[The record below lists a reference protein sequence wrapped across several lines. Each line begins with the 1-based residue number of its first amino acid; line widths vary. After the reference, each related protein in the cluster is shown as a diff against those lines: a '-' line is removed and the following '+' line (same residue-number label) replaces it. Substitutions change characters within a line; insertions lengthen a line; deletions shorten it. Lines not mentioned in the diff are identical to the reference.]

1 MKKILAVSALVSL
14 IPLASISI
22 VSCKNSETNNQE
34 QQKPTPDN
42 PSNPSTPDTPGIE
55 KPEGGDGNT
64 GTGGSGGGSDS
75 DQNKPSET
83 PSNPDVEQQLLAA
96 KEKLSIV
103 AKQFDHSQV
112 RANEITKENFDT
124 YFTLNGKMDGF
135 NYVFNKIEPIGE
147 NQLKIYYKIELNGQS
162 VDYSSITFD
171 GFKGLNQIDYD
182 YRQEKDFF
190 TIALNKEHLNTIAF
204 AAQRYTNADLTKPGW
219 TLDFNN
225 KANYELTKT
234 GQYIIFNGVKMNI
247 HKIKFIIEKPIFV
260 PDVLGGP
267 HNAPFTPQG
276 KEYHDTNGGFQ
287 IAIQD
292 GQNELVI

>member
-22 VSCKNSETNNQE
+22 VSCKNTGTSNQE
-34 QQKPTPDN
+34 QQKPTPET
-42 PSNPSTPDTPGIE
+42 PSSPSTPDTPEIG
-55 KPEGGDGNT
+55 KPE
-64 GTGGSGGGSDS
+64 GGGSDS

-83 PSNPDVEQQLLAA
+83 PSNPDVAQQLLAA
-96 KEKLSIV
+96 KEKFSIV
-103 AKQFDHSQV
+103 AKQVDHSQV
-112 RANEITKENFDT
+112 RANEITKDNFGT
-124 YFTLNGKMDGF
+124 YFTLNGEMEGF
-135 NYVFNKIEPIGE
+135 NYVFNKVEPIGE

-162 VDYSSITFD
+162 VDYSVTFD

-182 YRQEKDFF
+182 YTQEKDFF
-190 TIALNKEHLNTIAF
+190 AIALNKEHLNTIAF
-204 AAQRYTNADLTKPGW
+204 LAQKYTKADLTKPGW
-219 TLDFNN
+219 TLKFD

-287 IAIQD
+287 IAIKDGQD
-292 GQNELVI
+292 GLVI

>member
-22 VSCKNSETNNQE
+22 VSCKNTGTNNQE

-42 PSNPSTPDTPGIE
+42 PSNPSTPNTPGIE
-55 KPEGGDGNT
+55 KPE
-64 GTGGSGGGSDS
+64 GGGSDS

-83 PSNPDVEQQLLAA
+83 PSNPDVEKQLLAA
-96 KEKLSIV
+96 KEKFSID
-103 AKQFDHSQV
+103 AKQVDHSQV

-135 NYVFNKIEPIGE
+135 SYVFNKIEPIGE
-147 NQLKIYYKIELNGQS
+147 NQLKIHYKIELNGQS

-171 GFKGLNQIDYD
+171 GFKGLNLIDYD

-247 HKIKFIIEKPIFV
+247 HKIKFIIEKPILAT
-260 PDVLGGP
+260 VLGGP

-276 KEYHDTNGGFQ
+276 KEYHDKNGGFQ

-292 GQNELVI
+292 GQDGLVI

>member
-22 VSCKNSETNNQE
+22 VSCKNTGTNNQE

-42 PSNPSTPDTPGIE
+42 PSNPSTPNTPEIG
-55 KPEGGDGNT
+55 KPE
-64 GTGGSGGGSDS
+64 GGGSDS

-83 PSNPDVEQQLLAA
+83 PSNPDVEKQLLAA
-96 KEKLSIV
+96 KDKLSIV
-103 AKQFDHSQV
+103 AKQVDHSQV
-112 RANEITKENFDT
+112 RANEITKENFET

-135 NYVFNKIEPIGE
+135 NYVFDKIEPIGE

-162 VDYSSITFD
+162 VDYSTTFD
-171 GFKGLNQIDYD
+171 GFKGLNLIDYD

-219 TLDFNN
+219 TLNFN

-234 GQYIIFNGVKMNI
+234 SQYIIFNGVKMNI
-247 HKIKFIIEKPIFV
+247 HKIKFTTQTPIFI
-260 PDVLGGP
+260 PDVLGGKY
-267 HNAPFTPQG
+267 NAPFTEAG
-276 KEYHDTNGGFQ
+276 KEYHDKNGGFQ

-292 GQNELVI
+292 GQDGLVI

>member
-22 VSCKNSETNNQE
+22 VSCKNTGTNNQE
-34 QQKPTPDN
+34 QQKPTPEN
-42 PSNPSTPDTPGIE
+42 PSSPSTPNTPGIE
-55 KPEGGDGNT
+55 KPE
-64 GTGGSGGGSDS
+64 GGGSDS

-83 PSNPDVEQQLLAA
+83 PSNPDVEKQLLAA

-162 VDYSSITFD
+162 VDYSVTFD

-182 YRQEKDFF
+182 YTTEKDFF

-276 KEYHDTNGGFQ
+276 KEYHDKNGGFQ

-292 GQNELVI
+292 GQDGLVI

>member
-22 VSCKNSETNNQE
+22 VSCKNTEINNQE
-34 QQKPTPDN
+34 QQKPTPET
-42 PSNPSTPDTPGIE
+42 PGSPPTPDTPEIE
-55 KPEGGDGNT
+55 KPE
-64 GTGGSGGGSDS
+64 GGGSDS

-83 PSNPDVEQQLLAA
+83 PSNPDVEKQLLAA
-96 KEKLSIV
+96 KEKFSID
-103 AKQFDHSQV
+103 AKQVDHSQV

-124 YFTLNGKMDGF
+124 YFTLNGKMEGF
-135 NYVFNKIEPIGE
+135 SYVLNKIEPIGE

-162 VDYSSITFD
+162 VDYSVTFD

-182 YRQEKDFF
+182 YTQEKDFF
-190 TIALNKEHLNTIAF
+190 AIALNKEHLNTIAF
-204 AAQRYTNADLTKPGW
+204 LAQKYTKADLTKPGW
-219 TLDFNN
+219 TLKFD

-260 PDVLGGP
+260 PDVLGSP
-267 HNAPFTPQG
+267 YYASFTKEG
-276 KEYHDTNGGFQ
+276 KEYHDKNGGFQ

-292 GQNELVI
+292 GQDGLVI

>member
-22 VSCKNSETNNQE
+22 VSCKNTGTNNQE

-42 PSNPSTPDTPGIE
+42 PSNPSTPNTPGIG
-55 KPEGGDGNT
+55 KPE
-64 GTGGSGGGSDS
+64 GGGSDS

-83 PSNPDVEQQLLAA
+83 PSNPDVEKQLLAA
-96 KEKLSIV
+96 KEKFSIV
-103 AKQFDHSQV
+103 AKESGHSQV

-124 YFTLNGKMDGF
+124 YFTLNGKMEGF
-135 NYVFNKIEPIGE
+135 SYVLNKIEPIGE

-162 VDYSSITFD
+162 VDYSVTFD

-182 YRQEKDFF
+182 YKKQEDFF
-190 TIALNKEHLNTIAF
+190 AIALNKEHLNTIAF
-204 AAQRYTNADLTKPGW
+204 AAQMYTKPDLTKPGW

-276 KEYHDTNGGFQ
+276 KEYHDKNGGFQ
-287 IAIQD
+287 IAIKDGQD
-292 GQNELVI
+292 GLVI

>member
-22 VSCKNSETNNQE
+22 VSCKNTGTNNQE

-55 KPEGGDGNT
+55 KPEGG
-64 GTGGSGGGSDS
+64 GSDS

-83 PSNPDVEQQLLAA
+83 PSNPDVEKQLLAA
-96 KEKLSIV
+96 KEKFSIV
-103 AKQFDHSQV
+103 AKQVDHSQV
-112 RANEITKENFDT
+112 RANEITKENFNT
-124 YFTLNGKMDGF
+124 YFTLNGEMEGF
-135 NYVFNKIEPIGE
+135 NYVFNKVEPIGE

-171 GFKGLNQIDYD
+171 GFKGLNLIDYD

-276 KEYHDTNGGFQ
+276 KEYHDKNGGFQ
-287 IAIQD
+287 IAIKDGQD
-292 GQNELVI
+292 GLVI

>member
-22 VSCKNSETNNQE
+22 VSCKNTGTNNQE

-42 PSNPSTPDTPGIE
+42 PSNPSTPNTPEIG
-55 KPEGGDGNT
+55 KPE
-64 GTGGSGGGSDS
+64 GGGSDS

-83 PSNPDVEQQLLAA
+83 PSNPDVEKQLLAA
-96 KEKLSIV
+96 KEKFSIV
-103 AKQFDHSQV
+103 AKESGHSQV

-124 YFTLNGKMDGF
+124 YFTLNGKMEGF
-135 NYVFNKIEPIGE
+135 SYVLNKIEPIGE

-162 VDYSSITFD
+162 VDYSITFD

-182 YRQEKDFF
+182 YTTEKDFF

>member
-22 VSCKNSETNNQE
+22 VSCKNTGTNNQE

-42 PSNPSTPDTPGIE
+42 PSNPSTPNTPEIG
-55 KPEGGDGNT
+55 KPE
-64 GTGGSGGGSDS
+64 GGGSDS

-83 PSNPDVEQQLLAA
+83 PSNPDVAQQLLAA
-96 KEKLSIV
+96 KDKLSIV
-103 AKQFDHSQV
+103 AKQVDHSQV

-124 YFTLNGKMDGF
+124 YFTLNGKMEGF
-135 NYVFNKIEPIGE
+135 NYVFNKVEPIGE

-171 GFKGLNQIDYD
+171 GFKGLNLIDYD
-182 YRQEKDFF
+182 YTTEKDFF

-219 TLDFNN
+219 TLNFN

-234 GQYIIFNGVKMNI
+234 SQYIIFNGVKMNI
-247 HKIKFIIEKPIFV
+247 HKIKFTTQTPIFI
-260 PDVLGGP
+260 PDVLGGEY
-267 HNAPFTPQG
+267 NAPFTEAG
-276 KEYHDTNGGFQ
+276 KEYHDKNGGFQ

-292 GQNELVI
+292 GQDGLVI

>member
-22 VSCKNSETNNQE
+22 VSCKNTGTNNQE
-34 QQKPTPDN
+34 QQKPTPEN
-42 PSNPSTPDTPGIE
+42 PSNPSTPDTPEIE
-55 KPEGGDGNT
+55 KPE
-64 GTGGSGGGSDS
+64 GGGSDS

-83 PSNPDVEQQLLAA
+83 PSNPDVAQQLLAA
-96 KEKLSIV
+96 KEKFSID
-103 AKQFDHSQV
+103 AKQVDHSQV

-135 NYVFNKIEPIGE
+135 SYVLNTIEPIGE
-147 NQLKIYYKIELNGQS
+147 NQLKIHYKIELNGQS

-182 YRQEKDFF
+182 RTKPEDFLA
-190 TIALNKEHLNTIAF
+190 IALNKEHLNTIAF

-219 TLDFNN
+219 TLNFN

-234 GQYIIFNGVKMNI
+234 SQYIIFNGVKMNI
-247 HKIKFIIEKPIFV
+247 HKIKFTTQTPIFI
-260 PDVLGGP
+260 PDVLGGEY
-267 HNAPFTPQG
+267 NAPFTEAG
-276 KEYHDTNGGFQ
+276 KEYHDKNGGFQ

-292 GQNELVI
+292 GQDGLVI

>member
-22 VSCKNSETNNQE
+22 VSCKNTGTNNQE

-42 PSNPSTPDTPGIE
+42 PSNPSTPNTPEIE
-55 KPEGGDGNT
+55 KPE
-64 GTGGSGGGSDS
+64 GGGSDS

-83 PSNPDVEQQLLAA
+83 PSNPDVAQQLLEA
-96 KEKLSIV
+96 KEKFSIV
-103 AKQFDHSQV
+103 AKEFDHSQV
-112 RANEITKENFDT
+112 RANEITKENFNT
-124 YFTLNGKMDGF
+124 YFTLNGEMAGF

-162 VDYSSITFD
+162 VDYSITFD

-182 YRQEKDFF
+182 RTKPEDFLA
-190 TIALNKEHLNTIAF
+190 IALNKEHLNAIAF
-204 AAQRYTNADLTKPGW
+204 AAQKYKWPDEITQLEGW

-225 KANYELTKT
+225 RANYELTKT

>member
-22 VSCKNSETNNQE
+22 VSCKNTETNNQE

-55 KPEGGDGNT
+55 KPEGG
-64 GTGGSGGGSDS
+64 GSDS

-83 PSNPDVEQQLLAA
+83 PSNPDVAQQLLEA
-96 KEKLSIV
+96 KEKFSIV
-103 AKQFDHSQV
+103 AKESGHSQV

-135 NYVFNKIEPIGE
+135 SYVFNKIEPIGE

-162 VDYSSITFD
+162 VDYSITFD

-182 YRQEKDFF
+182 YKKQDDFF
-190 TIALNKEHLNTIAF
+190 AVALNKEHLNTIAF

-247 HKIKFIIEKPIFV
+247 HKIKFTAEKPIFV

-287 IAIQD
+287 IAIKDGQD
-292 GQNELVI
+292 GLVI

>member
-42 PSNPSTPDTPGIE
+42 PSNPSTPDTPEIG
-55 KPEGGDGNT
+55 KPE
-64 GTGGSGGGSDS
+64 GGGSDS

-83 PSNPDVEQQLLAA
+83 PSNPDVAQQLLAA
-96 KEKLSIV
+96 KDKLSIV
-103 AKQFDHSQV
+103 AKQVDHSQV

-162 VDYSSITFD
+162 VDYSVTFD

-182 YRQEKDFF
+182 YTQEKDFF
-190 TIALNKEHLNTIAF
+190 AIALNKEHLNTIAF
-204 AAQRYTNADLTKPGW
+204 LAQKYTKADLTKPGW
-219 TLDFNN
+219 TLKFD

-247 HKIKFIIEKPIFV
+247 HKIKFTAEKPIFM
-260 PDVLGGP
+260 PDVLGSP
-267 HNAPFTPQG
+267 YDAPFTQQG
-276 KEYHDTNGGFQ
+276 KEYHDKNGGFQ
-287 IAIQD
+287 IAIKDGQD
-292 GQNELVI
+292 GLVI

>member
-22 VSCKNSETNNQE
+22 VSCKNTGTNNQE

-42 PSNPSTPDTPGIE
+42 PSNPSTPNTPEIG
-55 KPEGGDGNT
+55 KPE
-64 GTGGSGGGSDS
+64 GGGSDS

-83 PSNPDVEQQLLAA
+83 PSNPDVEKQLLAA
-96 KEKLSIV
+96 KEKFSIV
-103 AKQFDHSQV
+103 AKESGHSQV

-135 NYVFNKIEPIGE
+135 NYVLNKITPIGE
-147 NQLKIYYKIELNGQS
+147 NQLKIHYKIELNGQS

-171 GFKGLNQIDYD
+171 GFKGLNLIDYD
-182 YRQEKDFF
+182 YTTEKDFF

-204 AAQRYTNADLTKPGW
+204 LAQKYKWPDEITQLEGW
-219 TLDFNN
+219 TLNFN

-234 GQYIIFNGVKMNI
+234 SQYIIFNDVKMNI
-247 HKIKFIIEKPIFV
+247 HKIKFTAEKPISAT
-260 PDVLGGP
+260 VLGGP
-267 HNAPFTPQG
+267 YDSPFTQAG
-276 KEYHDTNGGFQ
+276 KEYHDKNGGFQ
-287 IAIQD
+287 IAIKD
-292 GQNELVI
+292 GQEGLVI

>member
-22 VSCKNSETNNQE
+22 VSCKNTGTNNQE
-34 QQKPTPDN
+34 QQKPTPEN
-42 PSNPSTPDTPGIE
+42 PSNPSTPNTPEIG
-55 KPEGGDGNT
+55 KPE
-64 GTGGSGGGSDS
+64 GGGSDS

-83 PSNPDVEQQLLAA
+83 PSNPDVEKQLLAA
-96 KEKLSIV
+96 KEQFSIV
-103 AKQFDHSQV
+103 AKESGHSQV

-124 YFTLNGKMDGF
+124 YFTLNGKMEGF
-135 NYVFNKIEPIGE
+135 SYVLNKIEPIGE

-162 VDYSSITFD
+162 VDYSVTFD

-182 YRQEKDFF
+182 YKKPEDFF
-190 TIALNKEHLNTIAF
+190 AVALNKEHLNTIAF

-219 TLDFNN
+219 TLNFDN

-234 GQYIIFNGVKMNI
+234 NQYIILNNGVKMNI
-247 HKIKFIIEKPIFV
+247 YKIKFIVEKPIFI
-260 PDVLGGP
+260 PDVLGSQY
-267 HNAPFTPQG
+267 NAPFTKEG
-276 KEYHDTNGGFQ
+276 KEYHDKNGGFQ

-292 GQNELVI
+292 GQDGLVI

>member
-22 VSCKNSETNNQE
+22 VSCKNTGTNNQE

-42 PSNPSTPDTPGIE
+42 PSNPSTPDTPEIG
-55 KPEGGDGNT
+55 KPE
-64 GTGGSGGGSDS
+64 GGGSDS

-83 PSNPDVEQQLLAA
+83 PSNPDVEKQLLAA
-96 KEKLSIV
+96 KEKFSIV
-103 AKQFDHSQV
+103 AKQVDHSQV

-135 NYVFNKIEPIGE
+135 SYVLNKITPIGE
-147 NQLKIYYKIELNGQS
+147 NQLEIYYKIELNGQS
-162 VDYSSITFD
+162 VDYSTTFN

-182 YRQEKDFF
+182 YKKQEDFF
-190 TIALNKEHLNTIAF
+190 AVALNKEHLNTIAF

-234 GQYIIFNGVKMNI
+234 NQYIILNNGVKMNI
-247 HKIKFIIEKPIFV
+247 YKIKFIIEKPIFV

>member
-22 VSCKNSETNNQE
+22 VSCKNTGTNNQE

-42 PSNPSTPDTPGIE
+42 PSSPSTPDTPEIG
-55 KPEGGDGNT
+55 KPE
-64 GTGGSGGGSDS
+64 GGGSDS

-83 PSNPDVEQQLLAA
+83 PSNPDVAQQLLAA
-96 KEKLSIV
+96 KEKFSIV
-103 AKQFDHSQV
+103 AKDSGHSQV

-135 NYVFNKIEPIGE
+135 SYVLNKITPIGE
-147 NQLKIYYKIELNGQS
+147 NQLEIYYKIELNGQS
-162 VDYSSITFD
+162 VDYSTTFN

-182 YRQEKDFF
+182 YKNQEDFF
-190 TIALNKEHLNTIAF
+190 AVALNKEHLNTIAF
-204 AAQRYTNADLTKPGW
+204 AAQMYTNAELTKPGW
-219 TLDFNN
+219 TLNFDN

-234 GQYIIFNGVKMNI
+234 SQYIILNNGVKMNI
-247 HKIKFIIEKPIFV
+247 YKIKFTAENPIFI
-260 PDVLGGP
+260 PNVLGGP
-267 HNAPFTPQG
+267 YNAPFTEAG
-276 KEYHDTNGGFQ
+276 KEYHDKNGGFQ

-292 GQNELVI
+292 GQDGLVI

>member
-22 VSCKNSETNNQE
+22 VSCKNTGTNNQE

-42 PSNPSTPDTPGIE
+42 PSNPSTPNTPEIE
-55 KPEGGDGNT
+55 KPE
-64 GTGGSGGGSDS
+64 GGGSDS

-83 PSNPDVEQQLLAA
+83 PSNPDVEKQLLAA
-96 KEKLSIV
+96 KEKFSIV
-103 AKQFDHSQV
+103 AKQVDHSQV

-135 NYVFNKIEPIGE
+135 SYVLNTIEPIGE

-171 GFKGLNQIDYD
+171 GFKGLNLIDYD

-219 TLDFNN
+219 TLNFN

>member
-22 VSCKNSETNNQE
+22 VSCKNTGTNNQE

-42 PSNPSTPDTPGIE
+42 PSNPSTPNTPEIE
-55 KPEGGDGNT
+55 KPE
-64 GTGGSGGGSDS
+64 GGGSDS

-83 PSNPDVEQQLLAA
+83 PSNPDVEKQLLAA
-96 KEKLSIV
+96 KEKFSIV
-103 AKQFDHSQV
+103 AKESGHSQV

-124 YFTLNGKMDGF
+124 YFTLNGKMEGF
-135 NYVFNKIEPIGE
+135 SYVLNKIEPIGE

-162 VDYSSITFD
+162 VDYSITFD

-190 TIALNKEHLNTIAF
+190 AIALNKEHLNTIAF

-287 IAIQD
+287 IARKD

>member
-22 VSCKNSETNNQE
+22 VSCKNTGTNNQE

-42 PSNPSTPDTPGIE
+42 PSNPSTPNTPEIG
-55 KPEGGDGNT
+55 KPE
-64 GTGGSGGGSDS
+64 GGGSDS

-83 PSNPDVEQQLLAA
+83 PSNPDVEKQLLAA
-96 KEKLSIV
+96 KEKFSIV
-103 AKQFDHSQV
+103 AKDSGHSQV

-124 YFTLNGKMDGF
+124 YFTLNGKMEGF
-135 NYVFNKIEPIGE
+135 SYVLNKIEPIGE

-162 VDYSSITFD
+162 VDYSVTFD

-190 TIALNKEHLNTIAF
+190 AIALNKEHLNTIAF
-204 AAQRYTNADLTKPGW
+204 AAQRYTKADLTKPGW

>member
-83 PSNPDVEQQLLAA
+83 PSNPDVEKQLLAA
-96 KEKLSIV
+96 KEKFSIV
-103 AKQFDHSQV
+103 AKESGHSQV
-112 RANEITKENFDT
+112 RANEITKENFNT
-124 YFTLNGKMDGF
+124 YFTLNGKMEGF
-135 NYVFNKIEPIGE
+135 SYVLNKIEPIGE

-162 VDYSSITFD
+162 VDYSVTFD

-182 YRQEKDFF
+182 YTQEKDFF
-190 TIALNKEHLNTIAF
+190 AIALNKEHLNTIAF
-204 AAQRYTNADLTKPGW
+204 LAQKYKWPDEITQLEGW
-219 TLDFNN
+219 TLNFN
-225 KANYELTKT
+225 KDNYELTKT

-247 HKIKFIIEKPIFV
+247 HKIKFTAEKPISV
-260 PDVLGGP
+260 TVLGGP
-267 HNAPFTPQG
+267 YNSPFTQAG
-276 KEYHDTNGGFQ
+276 KEYHDKNDGFQ
-287 IAIQD
+287 IAIED
-292 GQNELVI
+292 GQEGLVI

>member
-22 VSCKNSETNNQE
+22 VSCKNTGTNNQE

-42 PSNPSTPDTPGIE
+42 PSNPSTPNTPEIG
-55 KPEGGDGNT
+55 KPE
-64 GTGGSGGGSDS
+64 GGGSDS

-83 PSNPDVEQQLLAA
+83 PSNPDVAQQLLEA
-96 KEKLSIV
+96 KEKFSIV

-112 RANEITKENFDT
+112 RANEITKENFNT
-124 YFTLNGKMDGF
+124 YFTLNGEMAGF

-162 VDYSSITFD
+162 VDYSITFD

-204 AAQRYTNADLTKPGW
+204 AAQRYTTPDLTKPGW
-219 TLDFNN
+219 TLNFD

-287 IAIQD
+287 IAIKDGQD
-292 GQNELVI
+292 GLVI

>member
-1 MKKILAVSALVSL
+1 MNLKRRWYDKNDATLKAFNILQKLGTEQKRVLSSDL
-14 IPLASISI
+14 ITI
-22 VSCKNSETNNQE
+22 
-34 QQKPTPDN
+34 
-42 PSNPSTPDTPGIE
+42 
-55 KPEGGDGNT
+55 
-64 GTGGSGGGSDS
+64 
-75 DQNKPSET
+75 
-83 PSNPDVEQQLLAA
+83 
-96 KEKLSIV
+96 
-103 AKQFDHSQV
+103 AKQIKDLHKEEELEEAQSIGIDRVMGLFQQTI
-112 RANEITKENFDT
+112 NERRWYDKNEDLKYALKTIS
-124 YFTLNGKMDGF
+124 TL
-135 NYVFNKIEPIGE
+135 P
-147 NQLKIYYKIELNGQS
+147 
-162 VDYSSITFD
+162 
-171 GFKGLNQIDYD
+171 
-182 YRQEKDFF
+182 EKDFF

>member
-22 VSCKNSETNNQE
+22 VSCKNTGTNNQE

-42 PSNPSTPDTPGIE
+42 PSNPSTPNTPEIG
-55 KPEGGDGNT
+55 KPE
-64 GTGGSGGGSDS
+64 GGGSDS

-83 PSNPDVEQQLLAA
+83 PSNPDVAQQLLAA
-96 KEKLSIV
+96 KDKLSIV
-103 AKQFDHSQV
+103 AKQVDHSQV

-124 YFTLNGKMDGF
+124 YFTLNGKMEGF
-135 NYVFNKIEPIGE
+135 NYVFNKVEPIGE

-162 VDYSSITFD
+162 VDYSVTFD

-182 YRQEKDFF
+182 YKKQEDFF
-190 TIALNKEHLNTIAF
+190 AVALNKEHLNTIAF

-247 HKIKFIIEKPIFV
+247 HKIKFTTQTPIFI
-260 PDVLGGP
+260 PDVLGGEY
-267 HNAPFTPQG
+267 NAPFTEAG
-276 KEYHDTNGGFQ
+276 KEYHDKNGGFQ

-292 GQNELVI
+292 GQDGLVI

>member
-22 VSCKNSETNNQE
+22 VSCKNTGTNNQE

-42 PSNPSTPDTPGIE
+42 PSNPSTPNTPEIG
-55 KPEGGDGNT
+55 KPE
-64 GTGGSGGGSDS
+64 GGGSDS

-83 PSNPDVEQQLLAA
+83 PSNPDVEKQLLAA
-96 KEKLSIV
+96 KEKFSIV
-103 AKQFDHSQV
+103 AKESGHSQV

-124 YFTLNGKMDGF
+124 YFTLNGKMEGF
-135 NYVFNKIEPIGE
+135 SYVLNKIEPIGE

-162 VDYSSITFD
+162 VDYSVTFD

-190 TIALNKEHLNTIAF
+190 AIALNKEHLNTIAF
-204 AAQRYTNADLTKPGW
+204 AAQRYTKADLTKPGW
-219 TLDFNN
+219 TLKFD

>member
-22 VSCKNSETNNQE
+22 VSCKNTGTNNQE

-42 PSNPSTPDTPGIE
+42 PSNPSTPNTPEIE
-55 KPEGGDGNT
+55 KPE
-64 GTGGSGGGSDS
+64 GGGSDS

-83 PSNPDVEQQLLAA
+83 PSNPDVEKQLLAA
-96 KEKLSIV
+96 KEQFSIV
-103 AKQFDHSQV
+103 AKDSGHSQV

-135 NYVFNKIEPIGE
+135 SYVLNKITPIGE
-147 NQLKIYYKIELNGQS
+147 NQLEIYYKIELNGQS
-162 VDYSSITFD
+162 VDYSVTFD

-204 AAQRYTNADLTKPGW
+204 AAQRYTNADLTKPG
-219 TLDFNN
+219 
-225 KANYELTKT
+225 
-234 GQYIIFNGVKMNI
+234 
-247 HKIKFIIEKPIFV
+247 
-260 PDVLGGP
+260 
-267 HNAPFTPQG
+267 
-276 KEYHDTNGGFQ
+276 
-287 IAIQD
+287 
-292 GQNELVI
+292 

>member
-22 VSCKNSETNNQE
+22 VSCKNTGTNNQE
-34 QQKPTPDN
+34 QQKPTPEN
-42 PSNPSTPDTPGIE
+42 PSNPSTPDTPEIG
-55 KPEGGDGNT
+55 KPE
-64 GTGGSGGGSDS
+64 GGGSDS

-83 PSNPDVEQQLLAA
+83 PSNPDVAQQLLAA
-96 KEKLSIV
+96 KEKFSID
-103 AKQFDHSQV
+103 AKQVDHSQV

-135 NYVFNKIEPIGE
+135 SYVLNTIEPIGE
-147 NQLKIYYKIELNGQS
+147 NQLKIHYKIELNGQS

-182 YRQEKDFF
+182 RTKPEDFLA
-190 TIALNKEHLNTIAF
+190 IALNKEHLNTIAF

-219 TLDFNN
+219 TLNFN

-234 GQYIIFNGVKMNI
+234 SQYIIFNGVKMNI
-247 HKIKFIIEKPIFV
+247 HKIKFTTQTPIFI
-260 PDVLGGP
+260 PDVLGGEY
-267 HNAPFTPQG
+267 NAPFTEAG
-276 KEYHDTNGGFQ
+276 KEYHDKNGGFQ

>member
-1 MKKILAVSALVSL
+1 MKKILAISALVSL

-22 VSCKNSETNNQE
+22 VSCKNTGTNNQE

-55 KPEGGDGNT
+55 KPEGG
-64 GTGGSGGGSDS
+64 GSDS

-83 PSNPDVEQQLLAA
+83 PSNPDVEKQLLAA
-96 KEKLSIV
+96 KEKFSIV
-103 AKQFDHSQV
+103 AKQVDHSQV

-135 NYVFNKIEPIGE
+135 SYVFNKIEPIGE
-147 NQLKIYYKIELNGQS
+147 NQLKIYYKIELNGHS

-171 GFKGLNQIDYD
+171 GFKGLNLIDYD
-182 YRQEKDFF
+182 YTQEKDFF

-204 AAQRYTNADLTKPGW
+204 AAQKYTKADLTKPGW
-219 TLDFNN
+219 TLKFD

-247 HKIKFIIEKPIFV
+247 YKIKFIVEKPIFI
-260 PDVLGGP
+260 PDVLGSQY
-267 HNAPFTPQG
+267 NAPFTKEG
-276 KEYHDTNGGFQ
+276 KEYHDKNGGFQ

-292 GQNELVI
+292 GQDGLVI